1 MNRTSLSTS
10 GKKARR
16 VPLPSRRRL
25 RLEGSEQLFERL
37 HDAFR
42 LIRSDFPADVSR
54 WADDR
59 LASAWRIDGPS
70 TAA

>member
-10 GKKARR
+10 GKKTRR
-16 VPLPSRRRL
+16 VPLPRSRRL
-25 RLEGSEQLFERL
+25 RLEGAEQLFERL
-37 HDAFR
+37 HDAFQ
-42 LIRSDFPADVSR
+42 LIRSDYPADVSR
-54 WADDR
+54 WANDR